1 MKHSQIIKQVSEYY
15 SSKVLDFGA
24 TPQGVDWNS
33 EESQHIRF
41 EQLTKVI
48 PENASGFSILDY
60 GCGYGALYEYLKT
73 KFTSFQYTGYDI
85 SEAMLAEAKKKYPG
99 KNIKWV
105 NSLDN
110 IPPHDFVM
118 ASGILNVKLNFTKPL
133 WEKYIKAVLQQM
145 NTLSRK
151 GFSFNILTKY
161 SDREY
166 MRKHLYYADPAM
178 LFDYCKKNFSKYV
191 AVLHDYPLY
200 EFTIHVKKF

>member
-15 SSKVLDFGA
+15 SSKILDFGA

-33 EESQHIRF
+33 EESQRIRF
-41 EQLTKVI
+41 EQLVKII
-48 PENASGFSILDY
+48 PEGASNFSVLDY
-60 GCGYGALYEYLKT
+60 GCGYGALYEYLRT
-73 KFTSFQYTGYDI
+73 KFTSFDYTGYDI

-99 KNIKWV
+99 KNIRWI
-105 NSLDN
+105 SSADN

-145 NTLSRK
+145 NSWCRK
-151 GFSFNILTKY
+151 GFAFNILTKY
-161 SDREY
+161 SDREH
-166 MRKHLYYADPAM
+166 MKKHLYYADPAF